1 MSPQKSSV
9 RVQREPFDPGKELNS
24 FLSETPHAG
33 GIAVFIGQMRDFR
46 GPERA
51 SGEPVS
57 AMTLE
62 HYPGMAER
70 ELDALIDEAKLRWK
84 LDNVCVIHRTGA
96 LLPSDA
102 IVFVAAA
109 SAHRADA
116 LEACTFLIDWLKTK
130 APFWKLEETPGGEKW
145 VEAHEGDDAAA
156 ARWAKK

>member
-1 MSPQKSSV
+1 MSAV
-9 RVQREPFDPGKELNS
+9 RVQREPFDPGAELNS
-24 FLSETPHAG
+24 FLREAPQAG

-46 GPERA
+46 GPARA

-70 ELDALIDEAKLRWK
+70 ELDALVDEAKQRWK
-84 LDNVCVIHRTGA
+84 LDGVRVVHRIGE
-96 LLPSDA
+96 LLPADP

-130 APFWKLEETPGGEKW
+130 APFWKKETTESGAQW
-145 VEAHEGDDAAA
+145 VEAASSDDARAS
-156 ARWAKK
+156 RWEKPKT